1 MFAIVK
7 VTIHEAI
14 AKKIILGFFA
24 LSTLIIFIFLVLV
37 NIESID
43 SVVEV
48 SKQTDIKAA
57 VIGFESIIM
66 GVSYLFIITISL
78 IAVSSIIPSM
88 VEKGNI
94 DLLLSKPIGRTKII
108 IGKFVGGV
116 ILIFLNLVY
125 LIGCVWLILS
135 LKSGFWHFPFLYS
148 IIWLTVS
155 FAVIYSLVILL
166 GLTTQST
173 IISSIVTL
181 FLVLIVLPILGARAD
196 IADVLK
202 NDFVKFVLD
211 FFYYILPK
219 PGGINMISAAQITE
233 QPIESWLPLWTSLLF
248 MVTMLALSIYYFKKK
263 DY

>member
-1 MFAIVK
+1 M
-7 VTIHEAI
+7 
-14 AKKIILGFFA
+14 
-24 LSTLIIFIFLVLV
+24 
-37 NIESID
+37 
-43 SVVEV
+43 
-48 SKQTDIKAA
+48 
-57 VIGFESIIM
+57 
-66 GVSYLFIITISL
+66 
-78 IAVSSIIPSM
+78 
-88 VEKGNI
+88 
-94 DLLLSKPIGRTKII
+94 
-108 IGKFVGGV
+108 
-116 ILIFLNLVY
+116 
-125 LIGCVWLILS
+125 
-135 LKSGFWHFPFLYS
+135 
-148 IIWLTVS
+148 
-155 FAVIYSLVILL
+155 ILL